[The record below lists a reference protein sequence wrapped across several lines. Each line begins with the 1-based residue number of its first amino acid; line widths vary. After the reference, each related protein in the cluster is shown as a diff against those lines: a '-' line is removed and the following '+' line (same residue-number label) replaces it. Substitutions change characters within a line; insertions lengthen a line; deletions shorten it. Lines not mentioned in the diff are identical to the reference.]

1 MNEYMAYGLTLY
13 GKRQCALHDP
23 LTVGYVLDSTL
34 LTTEKYY
41 VDVETS
47 SPLSYRQTI
56 CDFRGLLGKEP
67 NVNIC
72 TAVDSERF
80 LEGFIGTLNI

>member
-1 MNEYMAYGLTLY
+1 MNEYMAYDLKLY

-23 LTVGYVLDSTL
+23 TVGYVLEPTL
-34 LTTEKYY
+34 LQTEKYY

-47 SPLSYRQTI
+47 DPLSYRQTI
-56 CDFRGLLGKEP
+56 YDFRGLLGREP

-72 TAVDSERF
+72 TGVDSERF